1 MDDDNKAGKVIPMK
15 PAKPYRPK
23 INDFRTG
30 KVFEY
35 LGSISNMYQR
45 ALEENRLAEIA
56 TKLGFK
62 NFKGIW
68 QQYQKQNLRS
78 VEVEVGDNTS
88 NFPDQEI
95 ELFVGPWHCD
105 ENGVS
110 KPRDQFQLTVACS
123 HPIMPV
129 RRLVSIDSDNLKYT
143 IAFRRSTNHGKAW
156 SYVDVPA
163 EDLLDPSAIVK
174 VLAPRGVS
182 ISSGDRARAL
192 VDYMRDLTDWNYDR
206 IPVTKSIS
214 RLGWNDGGFAPY
226 NDGVTFDGAQTF
238 APAYKALVPSGSFE
252 AWKEEAIRNRKYS
265 TTARIVLAASF
276 AAPLIEPLKILSFF
290 VHLWSVE
297 SGTGK
302 TVAQML
308 GASVWG
314 DPSPGGALFPT
325 FRSTSVGIEL
335 IAGFL
340 HSIPVFLD
348 ELQLAKDSHGNI
360 NFNVY
365 ELASGSGKLRGNRQ
379 LGINYTP
386 TWATTFITSGE
397 TPIVRETDGEGAIN
411 RVFEIE
417 CYSGQKV
424 IEDGHRTSA
433 VLKDNFGHA
442 GKIFVEQLLKPG
454 TIEKAK
460 ALYDQFYTEC
470 NNSDTTEKQAM
481 AASAVLT
488 ADALATEWIFQD
500 GNALKVNDIAEFLKT
515 REAVSL
521 LDRGYETIC
530 DWVGMNINK
539 FRGPNGNTD
548 FYGYFDES
556 TNICYIIR
564 SVFQRIC
571 SEKSLSEKG
580 MLSHLRARGLLELG
594 QKGFTKQHNFGQNVR
609 AHSVCL
615 RLLDPGKDEKE
626 DFPTIND
633 TSPLPF
639 EEYEGT
645 TSTTNSHSYI

>member
-1 MDDDNKAGKVIPMK
+1 MDDDNKAGKVITMK
-15 PAKPYRPK
+15 PAKPYKPK
-23 INDFRTG
+23 INDFQSG
-30 KVFEY
+30 KVFDY
-35 LGSISNMYQR
+35 LGSISKKYERSM
-45 ALEENRLAEIA
+45 EVERLAGIA
-56 TKLGFK
+56 KKLRFT
-62 NFKGIW
+62 NFRRLWKDY
-68 QQYQKQNLRS
+68 QDQYLHS
-78 VEVEVGDNTS
+78 MEVEVGDNIS
-88 NFPDQEI
+88 NFPDQEL
-95 ELFVGPWHCD
+95 ELFVGPWNCD
-105 ENGVS
+105 VNGVT
-110 KPRDQFQLTVACS
+110 KARDQYTLTIACS

-129 RRLVSIDSDNLKYT
+129 RRLVSIDSNNLKYT
-143 IAFRRSTNHGKAW
+143 IAFRRSGNHDKAW

-174 VLAPRGVS
+174 ALAPRDVS
-182 ISSGDRARAL
+182 VSSGDRARAL

-206 IPVTKSIS
+206 IPETRSIS

-238 APAYKALVPSGSFE
+238 APAYKALTPAGSFE
-252 AWKEEAIRNRKYS
+252 AWKEEAIRNRQYS

-325 FRSTSVGIEL
+325 FRSTAVGIEL

-348 ELQLAKDSHGNI
+348 ELQLAKDSRGNV

-397 TPIVRETDGEGAIN
+397 TPIVKETDGEGAIN

-433 VLKDNFGHA
+433 VLKDNYGYA
-442 GKIFVEQLLKPG
+442 GKVFVEQLLKDG
-454 TIEKAK
+454 AIDHAK
-460 ALYDQFYTEC
+460 KLYDQFYTEC
-470 NNSDTTEKQAM
+470 NRSDTTEKQAM

-500 GNALKVNDIAEFLKT
+500 DNALQVSDIAEFLKT
-515 REAVSL
+515 RETVSL
-521 LDRGYETIC
+521 MDRGYEIIC
-530 DWVGMNINK
+530 DWIGMNANK
-539 FRGPNGNTD
+539 FKGPNGNSD
-548 FYGYFDES
+548 FYGYIDES

-564 SVFQRIC
+564 SVFRRIC
-571 SEKSLSEKG
+571 DENSLSEKG
-580 MLSHLRARGLLELG
+580 MLSHLRTRGLLELG
-594 QKGFTKQHNFGQNVR
+594 AKGFTKQHNFGQNVR

-626 DFPTIND
+626 HFSIIND

-639 EEYEGT
+639 
-645 TSTTNSHSYI
+645 